1 MLGFTGDAALVAD
14 LPLLADAVAATFDE
28 LRRLA
33 SGSVHPA
40 KSRADQTRVRKR
52 GAEA

>member
-1 MLGFTGDAALVAD
+1 VAD
-14 LPLLADAVAATFDE
+14 LPLLADAAASSFDE

-40 KSRADQTRVRKR
+40 KARADQARVRNFE
-52 GAEA
+52 AEA